1 VDIFISHTW
10 KNKTLADTL
19 AFDLADVGTVWIDDQ
34 QTESGGGLS
43 PELFEG
49 IERAEAFLLIWSRQ
63 AKKSQRVKTEITL
76 AMGLDIPV
84 IPCLIDDKK
93 LPKKLRKTPAI
104 PFLDYDQG
112 LGRLN
117 LALFKIRS
125 AELGLDLGGMPEDS
139 DWDGVIAFLQRY
151 REEIEAS
158 GEEAF
163 WIERVLAS
171 SQTIQASADYPE
183 QSEEGAAYARSLMER
198 IETVGEDPEKLR
210 EILLEVIRNEDKAP
224 EMLGK
229 IRVML
234 EQMLDMLA
242 GKTGVSEP
250 TGAAPQP
257 VAPQK
262 VSQMGT
268 SFRGQEMA
276 GAADDP
282 REQLRQ
288 HLQGRVPDNDLEA
301 IIEYLFYYNEAA
313 APSLDALANV
323 SQARGSAAGVTV
335 VQHLLQYLG
344 NPDDLLPESSYGYF
358 GYIDDAWLIHNT
370 AYRLVEAGILPP
382 QTFGVE
388 WQNITAADGL
398 VRQLLPPAALS
409 QLENMLM
416 QFLQIIAAEIQNYQP
431 QFAGGAGGNHPYM
444 GGQSEDD
451 RWMDVMTDSLNY
463 L

>member
-1 VDIFISHTW
+1 MDIFISHNW

-19 AFDLADVGTVWIDDQ
+19 AYDLAEVGEVWIDDQ
-34 QTESGGGLS
+34 QTKSGGVLS
-43 PELFEG
+43 AELIKG
-49 IERAEAFLLIWSRQ
+49 IERAEAFILIWSRH
-63 AKKSQRVKTEITL
+63 AKKSQRVKTEISL

-84 IPCLIDDKK
+84 IPCLADDKK
-93 LPKKLRKTPAI
+93 LPKKLRNTPAI

-117 LALFKIRS
+117 LALFKIQS
-125 AELGLDLGGMPEDS
+125 AELGLDLGGIPDDS
-139 DWDGVIAFLQRY
+139 DWDGVIAYLRGY
-151 REEIEAS
+151 RDEIEAS

-163 WIERVLAS
+163 WIERVLDSAPAF
-171 SQTIQASADYPE
+171 QARGDYPE
-183 QSEEGAAYARSLMER
+183 QSEESAAYAQSLMER
-198 IETVGEDPEKLR
+198 IEAVGEDPEKLR
-210 EILLEVIRNEDKAP
+210 QILLEVSRNEDNAP
-224 EMLGK
+224 KMLGK

-242 GKTGVSEP
+242 GEPDASASSEP
-250 TGAAPQP
+250 AETAPQT
-257 VAPQK
+257 VSHTAPN
-262 VSQMGT
+262 
-268 SFRGQEMA
+268 FRGQEQTV
-276 GAADDP
+276 AADDP

-288 HLQGRVPDNDLEA
+288 HLLGRVPDNDLEA

-370 AYRLVEAGILPP
+370 AYRLVEAGILPLA
-382 QTFGVE
+382 TFGVE
-388 WQNITAADGL
+388 WQNITLADGL
-398 VRQLLPPAALS
+398 VRQLLPPPALN

-431 QFAGGAGGNHPYM
+431 QFMGGTDGYHPYM
-444 GGQSEDD
+444 GDKSTDD

-463 L
+463 LG